1 MKINLTTLSKI
12 ILINN
17 EEYKFFVVDTLEG
30 YNILSGWDYK
40 EDALDSMNE
49 FKDEL
54 DYNCI
59 NSELKVYTRRYL
71 ESIK

>member
-40 EDALDSMNE
+40 
-49 FKDEL
+49 
-54 DYNCI
+54 
-59 NSELKVYTRRYL
+59 
-71 ESIK
+71 